1 MRLVLF
7 GPPGAG
13 KGTQAAKISE
23 ALGVPHVSTGDML
36 RSAVASGTEL
46 GKRVK
51 SVLDAGELVPDG
63 LMGETVEARL
73 QQPDAAE
80 GFLLDGFPRTQ
91 AQVEM
96 LDRILDRLDQRLD
109 RVVMLE
115 VPEETVVE
123 RLLGR
128 AGKEQRADDNEETIR
143 QRLRVYWSQTAPV
156 ADVYRSRS
164 VLAEIDGTGGVDEV
178 FDRVMAALGEGSA

>member
-23 ALGVPHVSTGDML
+23 ALAVPHVSTGDML

-46 GKRVK
+46 GQRVK

-73 QQPDAAE
+73 QQPDAAG
-80 GFLLDGFPRTQ
+80 GFLLDGFPRTE

-96 LDRILDRLDQRLD
+96 LDRILDRFGQRLD

-115 VPEETVVE
+115 VPEDTVVD

-128 AGKEQRADDNEETIR
+128 AEKEQRADDNEETIR

-164 VLAEIDGTGGVDEV
+164 VLAEIDGTGSVDEV
-178 FDRVMAALGEGSA
+178 FDRVMAALGKGSA

>member
-13 KGTQAAKISE
+13 KGTQAARISE
-23 ALGVPHVSTGDML
+23 RLGVPHVSTGDML

-46 GKRVK
+46 GQRVK
-51 SVLDAGELVPDG
+51 SVLDAGELVPDQ
-63 LMGETVEARL
+63 LMAETVEARL
-73 QQPDAAE
+73 EQPDAAS
-80 GFLLDGFPRTQ
+80 GFLLDGFPRTE

-96 LDRILDRLDQRLD
+96 LDDTLERLGKPLD

-115 VPEETVVE
+115 VPEEEVVQ

-128 AGKEQRADDNEETIR
+128 AQQEGRADDNEETIR
-143 QRLRVYWSQTAPV
+143 QRLTVYWSQTAPV
-156 ADVYRSRS
+156 ADIYRQRS
-164 VLAEIDGTGGVDEV
+164 VLAEIDGTGSVDEV
-178 FDRVMAALGEGSA
+178 FGRVMAALGEGPA